1 MERELKKV
9 PAFFRLQFKWYDY
22 AEAAGF
28 STAQLGAA
36 FKYVLLYVHDC
47 SCAELPKD
55 PAACILALF
64 MKESADECLEAA
76 EREEIPFYY
85 CDENGNRVG
94 EIQNASAG
102 DLEEI
107 MLARE
112 IIADAREA
120 ALRDDV

>member
-9 PAFFRLQFKWYDY
+9 PAYFRLQFKWNDY
-22 AEAAGF
+22 AEAAGM

-36 FKYVLLYVHDC
+36 FKYVLLYVHGL
-47 SCAELPKD
+47 SVELPKD

-64 MKESADECLEAA
+64 MKESADECLAAA

-85 CDENGNRVG
+85 YDENGNRVG
-94 EIQNASAG
+94 EIQNASSE

-107 MLARE
+107 MQARE
-112 IIADAREA
+112 ILADARAA